1 MRLCLGGDYQ
11 AVHRR
16 TRADAK
22 AVNLPRVA
30 LPDDLQL
37 VAPVNI
43 KPQARLPNSGR
54 SLTPSFTGGR
64 RPAVQADG
72 NPGALFLGP
81 NTFEIA

>member
-11 AVHRR
+11 AVHGC
-16 TRADAK
+16 TRADAE

-43 KPQARLPNSGR
+43 KPQACLPQLLAQANASFSGGAEQR
-54 SLTPSFTGGR
+54 EV
-64 RPAVQADG
+64 PAA
-72 NPGALFLGP
+72 AS
-81 NTFEIA
+81 